1 MIDVNSNC
9 SRVDAVKAAATQL
22 KLQSSASSLSSSS
35 STPTDGRPPAP
46 SSADAARKVKSD
58 LQTLDTQIKADDAQK
73 AELALAVTKKDVA
86 AAKTAGHQ
94 NNSPDDQPFRGLNA
108 YA

>member
-22 KLQSSASSLSSSS
+22 KLQSTATSSATKAAGHS
-35 STPTDGRPPAP
+35 PAP
-46 SSADAARKVKSD
+46 AGADATRKVQSD
-58 LQTLDTQIKADDAQK
+58 LQNLDTQVKADNAQK
-73 AELALAVTKKDVA
+73 AELALAVTKKDA
-86 AAKTAGHQ
+86 AAAQTTGNPQ
-94 NNSPDDQPFRGLNA
+94 SDGTQIFRGLDV